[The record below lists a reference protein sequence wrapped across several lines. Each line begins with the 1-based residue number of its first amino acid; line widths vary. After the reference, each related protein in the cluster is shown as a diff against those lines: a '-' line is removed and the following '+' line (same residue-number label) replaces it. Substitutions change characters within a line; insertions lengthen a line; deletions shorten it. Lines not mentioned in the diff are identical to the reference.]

1 MTANKKPLPA
11 EALHSMLHPLRSLV
25 KRMATVS
32 SPENPFLN
40 CLISSFVKAFE
51 FADLASKQK
60 PETAFFI
67 VPTLRSITE
76 DIICLRFLS
85 PFPNKIR
92 KRVVTDMQLLE
103 LSKKSQEQN
112 AFFETFRSLQPVLPP
127 MNFNERE
134 IKNRLRSFWRENG
147 WPNLQNKEIPSVRQ
161 IAEKSDQGLLEVV
174 YDFIYRL
181 TSSMVH
187 FDPQILLRAGWGKIP
202 EGPIIFSCAH
212 MGPYYLAASRI
223 YGSFL
228 LCLYFEFFGQFL
240 TPDKEE
246 ERAVAE
252 IRRYLLLVC
261 RWPEMVTF
269 EEMNLPVPL
278 TKSNII
284 LRAMITIM
292 MEEKCSPMLE
302 NGFIAG
308 AKQMLKKKEGGLD
321 DCFYD

>member
-1 MTANKKPLPA
+1 MTGNKEPLPF
-11 EALHSMLHPLRSLV
+11 EELSSMLDPLHSFAKRTAIVRSTES
-25 KRMATVS
+25 M
-32 SPENPFLN
+32 FLN

-60 PETAFFI
+60 PKTAFFI
-67 VPTLRSITE
+67 VPALRSIAE
-76 DIICLRFLS
+76 DIIYFRFLS
-85 PFPNKIR
+85 PFPDEIR
-92 KRVVTDMQLLE
+92 ERVVTDMQLFE
-103 LSKKSQEQN
+103 LSKRSQKQN

-127 MNFNERE
+127 ANFNEEE
-134 IKNRLRSFWRENG
+134 IKGRLRLFWRENG
-147 WPNLQNKEIPSVRQ
+147 WPNLQSKGMPPVRE

-174 YDFIYRL
+174 YDFLYRL

-240 TPDKEE
+240 TPGKEE

-278 TKSNII
+278 TRSNII

-292 MEEKCSPMLE
+292 MEEKCSSMLE

-308 AKQMLKKKEGGLD
+308 AKQMLKEK
-321 DCFYD
+321 

>member
-1 MTANKKPLPA
+1 MTSDRKPLPA
-11 EALHSMLHPLRSLV
+11 EGLSSMLDPLRSFA
-25 KRMATVS
+25 KRTATVR
-32 SPENPFLN
+32 SPESLFLN

-67 VPTLRSITE
+67 VPALRSIAE
-76 DIICLRFLS
+76 DIIYFRFLS
-85 PFPNKIR
+85 PFPDEIR
-92 KRVVTDMQLLE
+92 ERVVTDMQLLE
-103 LSKKSQEQN
+103 LSKKSQKQN

-127 MNFNERE
+127 ANFNEEE
-134 IKNRLRSFWRENG
+134 IKGRLRLFWRENG
-147 WPNLQNKEIPSVRQ
+147 WPNLQSKEMPPVRE

-174 YDFIYRL
+174 YDFLYRL

-240 TPDKEE
+240 TPGKEE

-292 MEEKCSPMLE
+292 MEEKCSSMLE

-308 AKQMLKKKEGGLD
+308 AKQILKEK
-321 DCFYD
+321 

>member
-1 MTANKKPLPA
+1 MTENKEPLPFG
-11 EALHSMLHPLRSLV
+11 ELSSMLDPLRSFA
-25 KRMATVS
+25 KRTATVR
-32 SPENPFLN
+32 SPEKLFLN

-67 VPTLRSITE
+67 VPALRSIAE
-76 DIICLRFLS
+76 DIICFRFLS
-85 PFPNKIR
+85 SFPDEIR
-92 KRVVTDMQLLE
+92 ERVVADMQLFK
-103 LSKKSQEQN
+103 LSKRSQKQN

-127 MNFNERE
+127 ANFNEEE
-134 IKNRLRSFWRENG
+134 IKRRLRLFWRENG
-147 WPNLQNKEIPSVRQ
+147 WPNLQSKEMPPVRE

-174 YDFIYRL
+174 YDFLYRL

-240 TPDKEE
+240 RPGKEE

-252 IRRYLLLVC
+252 IRKYLLLVC

-284 LRAMITIM
+284 LRTLITIM
-292 MEEKCSPMLE
+292 MEEKCSSMLE

-308 AKQMLKKKEGGLD
+308 AKQMLKEK
-321 DCFYD
+321 